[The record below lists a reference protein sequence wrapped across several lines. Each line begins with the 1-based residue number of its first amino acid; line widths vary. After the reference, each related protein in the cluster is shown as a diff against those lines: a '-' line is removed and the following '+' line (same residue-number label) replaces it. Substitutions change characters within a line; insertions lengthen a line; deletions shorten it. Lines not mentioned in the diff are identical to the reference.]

1 MLCNWTASAKRPFSR
16 IPKLDKIRQRLS
28 PPLLLFLVALSVFP
42 FIYGTADRGYLYRSA
57 DGLRVSAFTAKDLAI
72 AENLS
77 PSHAFRLFLRRSPA
91 SDGSADYIMYSRFPI
106 FAHALIKL
114 AILPF
119 GNDLSAKILAG
130 RFLSLFMFCAAA
142 ALFFLALSRLVPSPW
157 IAFSAALLAFAS
169 FYPLH
174 FADVLFNQG
183 AMDLFAVALAFHGMA
198 LFVRDG
204 RFPQFLAKTL
214 AALLIGWHVYALVMP
229 FAAFGLAR
237 EGLAAFRARDFS
249 PLLRSRRLALGAAA
263 ALFGGVLLALNIASE
278 YAAYEGDIPVSRLP
292 SVVSISQRFG
302 ADPDFNAPNADS
314 LRWDRFIRVQFN
326 RAFEGFV
333 PFAVPRYSDDPVFE
347 RFYSHPNSGAVLG
360 AILSAAALAAA
371 ALARRHKTLWAALAI
386 FPLCWGV
393 GLRHQNFVHPHEG
406 IFHIGVSLA
415 LISLALTAA
424 RAALVRTARRVG
436 APFAADR
443 VLAVVAVIAFA
454 VFCASALRMGRTLDE
469 YAFAEG
475 KQQLADFQSIRDIVG
490 EGKTVF
496 VAEPSSRSELGNA
509 FGNRYAIN
517 YYLAGS
523 VIGFDDRPEI
533 RISDMQK
540 ADERFPP
547 GFLAPDGYP
556 TFDMRLA
563 DYDYTVATHEILG
576 ADTLTP
582 DNRIAFLYDSHP
594 LDLFADEYRAIVSS
608 EPVASSGFDVYL
620 SPSEDSLSYAKQP
633 CSHADAETR
642 FFLYIF
648 PFRQSDL
655 PETRRAYGFE
665 ALHFDLLDYG
675 YNGVVFDGKCY
686 GSAALPSYPIA
697 RIQTGQFISGGSRI
711 WSERFAA
718 PSELER
724 MRRYRPRGEPAA
736 HSTFDIYL
744 EDGAL
749 AYVKSPCE
757 ARDARG
763 RFFLSV
769 HPKDVQDLPEDR
781 REIGHDSLNFD
792 FAEFGTTRESG
803 CVMRRPLPAYPI
815 ERIETGQWIPGE
827 PGHLWS
833 AEFAVGD

>member
-1 MLCNWTASAKRPFSR
+1 MLGNRSAPVKRPFSR

-28 PPLLLFLVALSVFP
+28 PPLILLLVALSVFP
-42 FIYGTADRGYLYRSA
+42 FIYGTADRGYLYRAA
-57 DGLRVSAFTAKDLAI
+57 DGLPFSPFTAKDLAI

-77 PSHAFRLFLRRSPA
+77 PSHAFRLFSRRAPA

-119 GNDLSAKILAG
+119 GNDMSAKILAG

-157 IAFSAALLAFAS
+157 IAFSAVLLAFAS

-174 FADVLFNQG
+174 FADVPLTQG
-183 AMDLFAVALAFHGMA
+183 AMDLFAVALAFHGMT

-204 RFPQFLAKTL
+204 RFLQFLAKTL

-229 FAAFGLAR
+229 FVAFGLAR
-237 EGLAAFRARDFS
+237 EGLAALRSRDFS

-263 ALFGGVLLALNIASE
+263 VLFGSTLLALNIASE
-278 YAAYEGDIPVSRLP
+278 YAAYEGDVPVARLP

-302 ADPDFNAPNADS
+302 ADPDFNATRAIK
-314 LRWDRFIRVQFN
+314 LRWDRVIRVQFN
-326 RAFEGFV
+326 RALEGFV
-333 PFAVPRYSDDPVFE
+333 PFALPRYPDDSVFE
-347 RFYSHPNSGAVLG
+347 RFYSYPNSGAVLG

-371 ALARRHKTLWAALAI
+371 AAARRHKTLWATLAI
-386 FPLCWGV
+386 FPLCWGF
-393 GLRHQNFVHPHEG
+393 GLRHHNFGHPFEG
-406 IFHIGVSLA
+406 IFYIGVSLA
-415 LISLALTAA
+415 LISLGLTAA

-454 VFCASALRMGRTLDE
+454 VFCASALRMARTLDE

-475 KQQLADFQSIRDIVG
+475 KRQLADFQSIRDIVG

-496 VAEPSSRSELGNA
+496 VDESSSNPTLKNT

-517 YYLAGS
+517 FYLAGS
-523 VIGFDDRPEI
+523 VIGFADRPEVPVGNLLF
-533 RISDMQK
+533 
-540 ADERFPP
+540 DERFPP
-547 GFLAPDGYP
+547 GFLDPNGYP
-556 TFDMRLA
+556 IFDIRLA
-563 DYDYTVATHEILG
+563 DYDYTVATREIPG

-582 DNRIAFLYDSHP
+582 DNRIAFLYDSP
-594 LDLFADEYRAIVSS
+594 PMELFAGEYRAIVSN
-608 EPVASSGFDVYL
+608 EPVASSVFDIYL
-620 SPSEDSLSYAKQP
+620 SPLEDSVSYAKQP
-633 CSHADAETR
+633 CSRADAETR
-642 FFLYIF
+642 FFLYAF
-648 PFRQSDL
+648 PLHQSDL
-655 PETRRAYGFE
+655 PETTRASGFE
-665 ALHFDLLDYG
+665 ALQFDLLDYG

-686 GSAALPSYPIA
+686 VTVPLPSYPIS

-711 WSERFAA
+711 WSERFAT

-724 MRRYRPRGEPAA
+724 MRRYQPRGEPAA
-736 HSTFDIYL
+736 RSTFDIYL

-749 AYVKSPCE
+749 AYVKSPCD

>member
-1 MLCNWTASAKRPFSR
+1 MLGNRSSPVKRAFSR

-77 PSHAFRLFLRRSPA
+77 PSHAFRLFIRRSPS

-119 GNDLSAKILAG
+119 GDDLSAKILAG
-130 RFLSLFMFCAAA
+130 RFLSLFMFCGAA

-229 FAAFGLAR
+229 FVAFGLAR
-237 EGLAAFRARDFS
+237 EGLAAFRSRDFS
-249 PLLRSRRLALGAAA
+249 HLLRSRRLALGAAA
-263 ALFGGVLLALNIASE
+263 ALFGAVLLSLNVASE
-278 YAAYEGDIPVSRLP
+278 YAAYEGDVQVSRLP

-302 ADPDFNAPNADS
+302 ADPDFNASNAG
-314 LRWDRFIRVQFN
+314 LLGWDRVLRVQFN
-326 RAFEGFV
+326 RALEGFV
-333 PFAVPRYSDDPVFE
+333 PFAVPRHPDDPIGA
-347 RFYSHPNSGAVLG
+347 RFSSHPDSGAVLG
-360 AILSAAALAAA
+360 AILVAAALAAA
-371 ALARRHKTLWAALAI
+371 ATARRHKTLWAALAI
-386 FPLCWGV
+386 FPLCWGF
-393 GLRHQNFVHPHEG
+393 GLRHQNFIHPFEG
-406 IFHIGVSLA
+406 MFHIGVSLA

-424 RAALVRTARRVG
+424 RAALVRTARRVE

-454 VFCASALRMGRTLDE
+454 VFCASAFRMGRTLDE

-475 KQQLADFQSIRDIVG
+475 KRQLADFQSIRDIVG

-496 VAEPSSRSELGNA
+496 VDLPSDRSTLINA
-509 FGNRYAIN
+509 FGNRYAVN

-533 RISDMQK
+533 LVPNILKS
-540 ADERFPP
+540 DERFPP
-547 GFLAPDGYP
+547 GVLAPDGYL

-563 DYDYTVATHEILG
+563 DYDYTVATREIPG
-576 ADTLTP
+576 VDTLTP
-582 DNRIAFLYDSHP
+582 ENRIAFLYGSHP
-594 LDLFADEYRAIVSS
+594 MDLFADEYRAIVSNA
-608 EPVASSGFDVYL
+608 PVASSGFDVYL

-633 CSHADAETR
+633 CSPADAETR
-642 FFLYIF
+642 FFLHIF
-648 PFRQSDL
+648 PFIQSDL
-655 PETRRAYGFE
+655 PETRRASGFE
-665 ALHFDLLDYG
+665 ALQFNLLDQIS
-675 YNGVVFDGKCY
+675 NGTVFDGKCY
-686 GSAALPSYPIA
+686 AAVVLPSYPIA
-697 RIQTGQFISGGSRI
+697 RIQTGQFISGGGRI
-711 WSERFAA
+711 WSADFAT

-724 MRRYRPRGEPAA
+724 MRRYMPRGEPAA
-736 HSTFDIYL
+736 RSAFDIYL

-749 AYVKSPCE
+749 TYVKSPCD

-769 HPKDVQDLPEDR
+769 HPKDDQDLPEYR

-803 CVMRRPLPAYPI
+803 CVMRRPLPVYPI
-815 ERIETGQWIPGE
+815 EKIETGQWVPGE
-827 PGHLWS
+827 PGHIWS
-833 AEFAVGD
+833 AAFAVGD

>member
-1 MLCNWTASAKRPFSR
+1 MLGNRSSSVKRAFSR
-16 IPKLDKIRQRLS
+16 IPKLDKILQRLS
-28 PPLLLFLVALSVFP
+28 PPLIPLLVALSVFP
-42 FIYGTADRGYLYRSA
+42 FIYGTVDRGYLYRAA
-57 DGLRVSAFTAKDLAI
+57 DGLPASPYTGKDLAI

-91 SDGSADYIMYSRFPI
+91 SDGSADYIMYGRFPI

-130 RFLSLFMFCAAA
+130 RFLSLFMFSAA
-142 ALFFLALSRLVPSPW
+142 ALFFFLALSRLVPSPW
-157 IAFSAALLAFAS
+157 TAFSAVLLAFSS
-169 FYPLH
+169 FYPLY

-183 AMDLFAVALAFHGMA
+183 AMDLFAVAFAFHGMA

-214 AALLIGWHVYALVMP
+214 AALLIGWHVYALIMP
-229 FAAFGLAR
+229 FVVFGLAR
-237 EGLAAFRARDFS
+237 EGLAAFRSRDFS
-249 PLLRSRRLALGAAA
+249 PLLRSRHLALGAAA
-263 ALFGGVLLALNIASE
+263 ALFGAVLLSLNVASE
-278 YAAYEGDIPVSRLP
+278 YAAYEGDVPVSRLP

-302 ADPDFNAPNADS
+302 ADPDFNASNAGL
-314 LRWDRFIRVQFN
+314 LRWDRVLRVQFS
-326 RAFEGFV
+326 RALEGFV
-333 PFAVPRYSDDPVFE
+333 PFAVPRHPDDPIGA
-347 RFYSHPNSGAVLG
+347 RFNSHVDSAVLG
-360 AILSAAALAAA
+360 AILVAAALAAA
-371 ALARRHKTLWAALAI
+371 ALASRDKTLWATLVL
-386 FPLCWGV
+386 FPLCWGF
-393 GLRHQNFVHPHEG
+393 GLRHQNYVHPFEG
-406 IFHIGVSLA
+406 MFHIGVSLA

-424 RAALVRTARRVG
+424 RAALVRSARRVG
-436 APFAADR
+436 AQFAADR

-454 VFCASALRMGRTLDE
+454 VFCASAFRIARTLDE

-475 KQQLADFQSIRDIVG
+475 RQTLADFQSIRDIVG

-496 VAEPSSRSELGNA
+496 VDLPSDRKTLPNA
-509 FGNRYAIN
+509 FGNRYAVN

-523 VIGFDDRPEI
+523 DIGFDDRPEI
-533 RISDMQK
+533 LISDMPK

-547 GFLAPDGYP
+547 GFLAPDGSL

-563 DYDYTVATHEILG
+563 DYDYTVATREIPG
-576 ADTLTP
+576 VDNLTP
-582 DNRIAFLYDSHP
+582 DNRIAFLYGSHP
-594 LDLFADEYRAIVSS
+594 MDLFADEYRAIVSNA
-608 EPVASSGFDVYL
+608 PVASSGFDVYL
-620 SPSEDSLSYAKQP
+620 SPSEDSISYAKQP
-633 CSHADAETR
+633 CAPADAETR
-642 FFLYIF
+642 FFLHIF

-655 PETRRAYGFE
+655 PETRRASGFE
-665 ALHFDLLDYG
+665 ALQFDLLDYVA
-675 YNGVVFDGKCY
+675 NGTVSDGKCY
-686 GSAALPSYPIA
+686 AAVALPRYPIA
-697 RIQTGQFISGGSRI
+697 RIQTGQFISGGGRI
-711 WSERFAA
+711 WSADFAP

-724 MRRYRPRGEPAA
+724 MRRYTPRGEPAA
-736 HSTFDIYL
+736 RSTFDMYL

-749 AYVKSPCE
+749 TYVKSPCD

-769 HPKDVQDLPEDR
+769 HPKDDQDLPEDR

-827 PGHLWS
+827 TGHLWS
-833 AEFAVGD
+833 AAFAVGD